1 MHLITAS
8 LEGNSRFAVVM
19 CLGGNEL
26 FIRLTDLE
34 PWSGVV
40 EDCGFGGSYKSF
52 TVDER
57 LSPTAGKTRPCS
69 FGCETIFRGTDLAQ
83 LAFKSCAR

>member
-1 MHLITAS
+1 MNAS
-8 LEGNSRFAVVM
+8 NYSKAIM
-19 CLGGNEL
+19 SLGGTEL

-40 EDCGFGGSYKSF
+40 EDCGFGGSNKSF
-52 TVDER
+52 TVDDR

-69 FGCETIFRGTDLAQ
+69 FKCKATFRGTDLAQ
-83 LAFKSCAR
+83 VAFKSCAR